1 MLKVRYF
8 TLKKWIVQFWN
19 QIAEML
25 ELPIGEV
32 SVRWSEIEGSKL
44 NPIVDAVKMFRDIAL
59 LWLRYA
65 IGAWKLPAKQE

>member
-1 MLKVRYF
+1 
-8 TLKKWIVQFWN
+8 
-19 QIAEML
+19 ML

-65 IGAWKLPAKQE
+65 IGAWKLPSKQE

>member
-1 MLKVRYF
+1 LIKRKTAQIVYK
-8 TLKKWIVQFWN
+8 TLHI

-44 NPIVDAVKMFRDIAL
+44 NPIVDAVKMFMDIAL

-65 IGAWKLPAKQE
+65 IGAWKLPSKQE